1 MEDKQIP
8 LDYIMN
14 LPSHLINNKLDL
26 ASQEKQKTAWR
37 MENILKNVVVRRLT
51 EIRTILDKPTMKQK
65 IAEYLNLS
73 A

>member
-1 MEDKQIP
+1 MG
-8 LDYIMN
+8 
-14 LPSHLINNKLDL
+14 
-26 ASQEKQKTAWR
+26 WR

-65 IAEYLNLS
+65 IAEYLDQK